1 MAEVEYGGIKVGGSK
16 ALLIIPLLGTIIGG
30 LWGGFEVYQR
40 YLDMEAKIASYT
52 APDLTGIEQE
62 LAVIQETLISVSESV
77 ELARDYTR
85 TIKNDLKDDIARQ
98 ETLMERLEDKV
109 NSSQDEI
116 DTTIDTAE
124 ERFDARRDALYSDTD
139 RKIKELEERLNARL
153 QRALDN
159 PLANQENNMP
169 KVGGKKFA
177 YTAKGKAKAKSYA
190 KKTGKSVRPH
200 MKKK

>member
-16 ALLIIPLLGTIIGG
+16 ALLLIPLLGTIIGG

-62 LAVIQETLISVSESV
+62 LAVIDETLISVSEAV

-85 TIKNDLKDDIARQ
+85 TIKNDLKDDLARQ

-116 DTTIDTAE
+116 DKTIDTAE

-159 PLANQENNMP
+159 PLAN
-169 KVGGKKFA
+169 
-177 YTAKGKAKAKSYA
+177 
-190 KKTGKSVRPH
+190 
-200 MKKK
+200 

>member
-1 MAEVEYGGIKVGGSK
+1 MAEIEYAGVKVGGSK
-16 ALLIIPLLGTIIGG
+16 ALLILPLLGTIVGV
-30 LWGGFEVYQR
+30 LWGGFEIYQR

-62 LAVIQETLISVSESV
+62 LAVIEETLIGLSDSV
-77 ELARDYTR
+77 EIAKDYTR
-85 TIKNDLKDDIARQ
+85 SIKNDLKDDLARQ
-98 ETLMERLEDKV
+98 ESLMERLEDKV

-116 DTTIDTAE
+116 DETIDAAE

-139 RKIKELEERLNARL
+139 RKIKEVEERVNAKL

-169 KVGGKKFA
+169 YGPGTYGSKRGRPPMKK
-177 YTAKGKAKAKSYA
+177 TAKKKAA
-190 KKTGKSVRPH
+190 KKS
-200 MKKK
+200 KK

>member
-16 ALLIIPLLGTIIGG
+16 ALLLIPLLGTIIGG

-62 LAVIQETLISVSESV
+62 LAVIEETLISVSESV
-77 ELARDYTR
+77 ELAREYTR
-85 TIKNDLKDDIARQ
+85 TIKNDLKDDLARQ

-116 DTTIDTAE
+116 DETIDTAE

-159 PLANQENNMP
+159 PLAN
-169 KVGGKKFA
+169 
-177 YTAKGKAKAKSYA
+177 
-190 KKTGKSVRPH
+190 
-200 MKKK
+200 